1 MVLGVPKFVCI
12 SSPLSVLKEIVKE
25 LNRMMFKFLWKGAD
39 KVTRPSTI
47 NEYENGGLKL
57 IHLESTIKSLTR
69 LAEKDLPVQ

>member
-1 MVLGVPKFVCI
+1 M
-12 SSPLSVLKEIVKE
+12 KE